1 MDIVDKLLTYR
12 ENNDIK
18 LLITSDMR
26 IEQQNLNV
34 IVIEILSWLKLE
46 HKRGI
51 WINQGK
57 KNSFKPLKINS
68 HYSWSVDLKRLVI
81 QENVFKR
88 YFKIENDNFDFRDAI
103 TESEREILR
112 KKAYENY
119 TPQKNF

>member
-18 LLITSDMR
+18 LLITSDTR

-57 KNSFKPLKINS
+57 KKSFKPLKINS
-68 HYSWSVDLKRLVI
+68 HYSWCVDLKRLVI

>member
-12 ENNDIK
+12 ENNDTK
-18 LLITSDMR
+18 LLNTSDTD

-46 HKRGI
+46 YKRGI

-57 KNSFKPLKINS
+57 KTSFKPLKINS
-68 HYSWSVDLKRLVI
+68 YYSWCVDLKRLVI
-81 QENVFKR
+81 QESVFKR
-88 YFKIENDNFDFRDAI
+88 YFKIENDDFDFRDAI
-103 TESEREILR
+103 TESEREVLR
-112 KKAYENY
+112 KKAYEKY